1 MDKHRLVLLTRQRQL
16 ALAQGGG
23 GGPGLPRH
31 GLEVAPAHLL
41 DLWLLLLV
49 VLPLPRLH
57 SLCVPKPPF
66 GHQGLGQTSAERVQ
80 RGGPP
85 CVGPGQG

>member
-1 MDKHRLVLLTRQRQL
+1 MDKHRLVVLLLKRQRKL

-23 GGPGLPRH
+23 PGLSRH

-49 VLPLPRLH
+49 VLPLPHLH
-57 SLCVPKPPF
+57 SLCVPQPPL
-66 GHQGLGQTSAERVQ
+66 GHQALGQSSVERVQ
-80 RGGPP
+80 HGGRP

>member
-31 GLEVAPAHLL
+31 GLEVGPAHLL

-49 VLPLPRLH
+49 VRPLPRLR
-57 SLCVPKPPF
+57 SVCVPQPPL
-66 GHQGLGQTSAERVQ
+66 GHQALGQASLERVQ
-80 RGGPP
+80 GGGRPG
-85 CVGPGQG
+85 VGPGQG